1 MGDQL
6 DQIKWRSV
14 CPVSCALDVVGDKWS
29 LLILRD
35 LMLKGEQTFTQFLKS
50 PEGIATNTLTS
61 RLAKLRDCG
70 LVHRYPG
77 KSNRNNAYRLTPAG
91 EDFGPVIRALGVW
104 SSKHLGEYQPEMVK
118 LSGV

>member
-6 DQIKWRSV
+6 EQIKWRSV

-35 LMLKGEQTFTQFLKS
+35 LMIKGERTFTQFLKS

-70 LVHRYPG
+70 LVHRSPG

-91 EDFGPVIRALGVW
+91 EDFEPVIRALGVW